1 MVLIVSDDKTDCGW
15 GQKPQDVALQR
26 LRRTAQGKDETKEQN
41 RVKQPNLG
49 AFMRFQDVEI
59 VFSEDEGIS
68 QWVVKNYPLRGS
80 ARITAIDDSK
90 RLIVPTIGSL
100 KKKEVTREF
109 PTLKAAINALRK
121 WHNTNLSSNRSKINP
136 FEILT
141 QLGRNDKHPAQGFS
155 PAIRT

>member
-1 MVLIVSDDKTDCGW
+1 
-15 GQKPQDVALQR
+15 
-26 LRRTAQGKDETKEQN
+26 
-41 RVKQPNLG
+41 
-49 AFMRFQDVEI
+49 MRFQDVEI
-59 VFSEDEGIS
+59 VFSDQDGIA

-80 ARITAIDDSK
+80 ARITAIDDFKSF
-90 RLIVPTIGSL
+90 IVSTTGSL
-100 KKKEVTREF
+100 EKKEVTREF

-141 QLGRNDKHPAQGFS
+141 QLGRNDKHPTQGFS

>member
-1 MVLIVSDDKTDCGW
+1 MFIVPNDKANRRG
-15 GQKPQDVALQR
+15 GQKPQDVALQG
-26 LRRTAQGKDETKEQN
+26 LRRATQSKDETKEQN
-41 RVKQPNLG
+41 RVKQQNVG
-49 AFMRFQDVEI
+49 AFMRFKDVEI

-80 ARITAIDDSK
+80 ARITAIDDFKSF
-90 RLIVPTIGSL
+90 IVSTTGSL
-100 KKKEVTREF
+100 EKKEITREF

-121 WHNTNLSSNRSKINP
+121 WHNTNVGSNRSRINP

-141 QLGRNDKHPAQGFS
+141 QLGRNDQHPAQGFS

>member
-1 MVLIVSDDKTDCGW
+1 
-15 GQKPQDVALQR
+15 
-26 LRRTAQGKDETKEQN
+26 
-41 RVKQPNLG
+41 
-49 AFMRFQDVEI
+49 MRFQNVEI
-59 VFSEDEGIS
+59 VFSDQDGIA

-80 ARITAIDDSK
+80 ARITAIEDFKSF
-90 RLIVPTIGSL
+90 IVSTTGSL
-100 KKKEVTREF
+100 EKKEVTREF

-121 WHNTNLSSNRSKINP
+121 WHNTNVGSNRSNINP